1 MTEKNPEKDNDPYE
15 MCQKA
20 CKTFFNTKR
29 LKDLYENN
37 LEVKPSEVQYKDK
50 KVRESYDITGLDA
63 LQVIAVIIAII
74 NDPEKW
80 TYGKIFYFFI
90 KTKKRNEDDSV
101 DDSSVDDSSVDDSSV
116 DDSSVDD
123 SSVDDSIDYS
133 MDKIFKLKR
142 IITDN
147 QPGNGLVSV
156 LHWSSVTEEYD
167 DWGKSHA
174 TINKALTQ
182 TCTSPKTFAN
192 VIQKLFKDNSEIGL
206 QEDIIAEEYFLL
218 LFEIARRLSN
228 KKNKTEEG
236 KALDD
241 LPIGSAIA
249 RKIKTLAAK
258 SGKTGLEAELK
269 SLSGCFTCRRSNSR
283 KTRIKLVIQ
292 SDADESPTTPRS
304 CEEELACLK

>member
-1 MTEKNPEKDNDPYE
+1 
-15 MCQKA
+15 
-20 CKTFFNTKR
+20 
-29 LKDLYENN
+29 
-37 LEVKPSEVQYKDK
+37 
-50 KVRESYDITGLDA
+50 
-63 LQVIAVIIAII
+63 
-74 NDPEKW
+74 
-80 TYGKIFYFFI
+80 
-90 KTKKRNEDDSV
+90 
-101 DDSSVDDSSVDDSSV
+101 
-116 DDSSVDD
+116 
-123 SSVDDSIDYS
+123 